1 MKLDP
6 VLLNMACSWA
16 MNAYKK
22 RNKVDAIHIESKWT
36 STTVYVAKRKT
47 IDIIA
52 FRGTQQGRDWLTDAL
67 VVPVPYAGRLCHGG
81 FAMAHKSVWKEVK
94 KHIDPKKRTLIC
106 GHSLGG
112 ALAELSASMLNGK
125 HDNINLITFGKPNVF
140 FKGFKKPMTLDNQIS
155 CVQGSDMVARI
166 PRFCYGP
173 SSSQTMLYFSNTGP
187 DYINPSK
194 DARVADRGDLKD
206 RIADHMMDGY
216 KERLKLFLDEQE
228 RKAKKVVPLTKG
240 ELREL
245 KRIEHEIDFPSPE

>member
-6 VLLNMACSWA
+6 VLLNMAVSWA
-16 MNAYKK
+16 MNAYKEK
-22 RNKVDAIHIESKWT
+22 NKDAIKIESKWT
-36 STTVYVAKRKT
+36 STTVYVAKRKS

-112 ALAELSASMLNGK
+112 ALAELSAAMLNGK

-155 CVQGSDMVARI
+155 CVNGSDAVARI
-166 PRFCYGP
+166 PRLCYGP
-173 SSSQTMLYFSNTGP
+173 SNSQDMLYFSNGGV
-187 DYINPSK
+187 DYINPSSYLRK
-194 DARVADRGDLKD
+194 KDRGIKD
-206 RIADHMMDGY
+206 RISDHFMEGY
-216 KERLKLFLDEQE
+216 KERLTQFLEDQ
-228 RKAKKVVPLTKG
+228 KNGKTGVN
-240 ELREL
+240 
-245 KRIEHEIDFPSPE
+245 I